1 MNIQSAK
8 DKITQRFSDV
18 SEITD
23 GILRG
28 VRRRGQ
34 QDIAAYVFDLSN
46 KLPATVGGLSNYL
59 DEVIGRAYFDESAA
73 PDLRWNNYLYF
84 IVRREEFGDPA
95 LVTAKRNIEEDRSYA
110 RKYVVFEDEFEN
122 VLNEIDSVAVV
133 EESTSSTDVVQVWA
147 EKLNAIGLDDVLDG
161 NRPVADVV
169 RSIASGAAKQSIRAR
184 RNSGI
189 EESQKLISAHLE
201 SIDLRGFRANPGRK
215 QFEGLGKANLIFG
228 SNGVG
233 KTSFLESIEFLF
245 CGATRRSGS
254 NERCAVSGL
263 LTSKAEVK
271 TSGLQPIS
279 DFKTRQRLWY
289 GSDDTSRQNNLPNQ
303 FARFN
308 FLNTDAAAELSLLK
322 EEQKAGPRSNT
333 DSLSELLS
341 GHEATLMW
349 RRVLSVCKAVSDETK
364 AKRSERAVA
373 ELDQKSKIQEIMNI
387 EVTPGQADAVF
398 AVFLKDL
405 QRIGWKAAP
414 IDKNSV
420 SVQLIDT
427 LSEVASKFGGARHL
441 DWLKGV
447 VTEKTV
453 ADQAGA
459 LLHAS
464 KTVREISTKI
474 QGKERRLKSLIQ
486 QEAAANGR
494 IASLSAIAPEVAE
507 DLLNISRKLNA
518 VNEELSKDIKSSS
531 LIPTVMAPEGWRE
544 AWGMKPIT
552 EARNESLEMLA
563 SVRGEISESK
573 RRLAELIATH
583 SNLQEAISQL
593 RIWANNVIEH
603 RHSDSNCP
611 VCGTEFMAGELLRRM
626 EALSTAPSES
636 ESSEVRRKIEQKSI
650 QEDRLKNE
658 AEWLEQLSK
667 FSNTMSNSSAIKS
680 ISEAMRAAEK
690 IILRQEEL
698 NSLRKEL
705 NERNVG
711 YSRMG
716 LSIDYLKEL
725 CGPLGVE
732 VKSEGDIL
740 DVREA
745 KERMESFLQNVR
757 NEMKLI
763 NDEIDK
769 EGSKV
774 SGLLI
779 QQGIDEDQS
788 MSLALEILLS
798 RLSQAQ
804 RFINT
809 CDEARQYFDIDQT
822 ADLRAVHGYVES
834 AVLGA
839 KSTLSAVEREESS
852 ATRLKTLKEQL
863 SKLEVRLTNLRGALE
878 RLAGAHRVLDD
889 LIKNHSLEAATEAV
903 VAATHK
909 VADSIFRR
917 IHSPAEYQI
926 TANARTPL
934 SRRDNNNA
942 GICLNEVSTGQRAA
956 YALSM
961 FLAMNAQVKEGPKVI
976 LLDDPISHI
985 DDLNALSFLDYLRNL
1000 VLESDRQLFFATADD
1015 KIAGLF
1021 QHKFGFLG
1029 KDFRT
1034 FELHRG

>member
-23 GILRG
+23 GIIRG

-59 DEVIGRAYFDESAA
+59 DDVIGRAYFDESAA

-110 RKYVVFEDEFEN
+110 RKYVVFEDEFEK

-161 NRPVADVV
+161 NRPIADVV

-184 RNSGI
+184 KSSGI

-201 SIDLRGFRANPGRK
+201 SIDLRGFRANPGKK
-215 QFEGLGKANLIFG
+215 QFDGLGKANLLFG

-254 NERCAVSGL
+254 AERCAVSGL

-271 TSGLQPIS
+271 TSGLQPVS
-279 DFKTRQRLWY
+279 DFKTRQRIWY

-322 EEQKAGPRSNT
+322 EDQKAGPRSNT

-349 RRVLSVCKAVSDETK
+349 RRVMSVCKAVSDETK

-373 ELDQKSKIQEIMNI
+373 ELDQKSKNQEIKNI

-405 QRIGWKAAP
+405 QRIGWKVAP
-414 IDKNSV
+414 TDKNSV

-427 LSEVASKFGGARHL
+427 LSEVASKLGGARHL

-447 VTEKTV
+447 VTETTV
-453 ADQAGA
+453 ADQVGA

-464 KTVREISTKI
+464 KAVREISVKI
-474 QGKERRLKSLIQ
+474 QVNEKRLNSLMQ

-494 IASLSAIAPEVAE
+494 IASLSAIAPEVVE
-507 DLLNISRKLNA
+507 DLLHISHELKA
-518 VNEELSKDIKSSS
+518 VNEELAKNTKSSS
-531 LIPTVMAPEGWRE
+531 LIPTVRAPEGWQE

-552 EARNESLEMLA
+552 EARNESIEKLTC
-563 SVRGEISESK
+563 VRGEVSESK
-573 RRLAELIATH
+573 RKLAELIATQ
-583 SNLQEAISQL
+583 SNLQEAIAQL
-593 RIWANNVIEH
+593 RIWANNVIKH
-603 RHSDSNCP
+603 KHSDSNCP
-611 VCGTEFMAGELLRRM
+611 VCGTEFMGGELLRRM
-626 EALSTAPSES
+626 EALSTAPSEL
-636 ESSEVRRKIEQKSI
+636 ESSEVRRKIDQKSV
-650 QEDRLKNE
+650 QEERLEKE
-658 AEWLEQLSK
+658 TEWLEQLYK
-667 FSNTMSNSSAIKS
+667 FSNTMSKSLTIKS
-680 ISEAMRAAEK
+680 VSEAMHAAEK
-690 IILRQEEL
+690 LVLRQEEL
-698 NSLRKEL
+698 QSYRKDL

-711 YSRMG
+711 YSRTG
-716 LSIDYLKEL
+716 LSLDHVREL
-725 CGPLGVE
+725 CGPLGGE
-732 VKSEGDIL
+732 VKNEGDIL
-740 DVREA
+740 DVGEA
-745 KERMESFLQNVR
+745 KRRLESFLQNVR
-757 NEMKLI
+757 NEMTLVK
-763 NDEIDK
+763 DEIEH
-769 EGSKV
+769 EGAKV
-774 SGLLI
+774 KGLLI
-779 QQGIDEDQS
+779 QQGIDEDQPL
-788 MSLALEILLS
+788 SLALEIMLS

-804 RFINT
+804 RVIKT
-809 CDEARQYFDIDQT
+809 CDDIRQYFDIELT

-878 RLAGAHRVLDD
+878 RLAGAQKVLDD
-889 LIKNHSLEAATEAV
+889 LIKNHSLEKATEAV

-926 TANARTPL
+926 TANAKVPL
-934 SRRDNNNA
+934 SRRDNNA
-942 GICLNEVSTGQRAA
+942 GVCLNEVSTGQRAA